1 MLSICK
7 DEKCVYQIQLNN
19 RMLLLRRQFCKLRE
33 LENLGLEMGKLSTGA
48 KGFACQGDET
58 SIRNMVTGTQDQGL
72 QIVTHFKSLKAC
84 ISNGRA

>member
-1 MLSICK
+1 
-7 DEKCVYQIQLNN
+7 
-19 RMLLLRRQFCKLRE
+19 MLLLRRQFCKLRE
-33 LENLGLEMGKLSTGA
+33 LEDLGLEMGKLSTGA

-58 SIRNMVTGTQDQGL
+58 SIGNMVTGTQDQGL